1 MFANLWYQDADAKKE
16 REDREKAELDERN
29 RIVAEKLREKMKL
42 LDEQKLEE
50 KRLRRENAKL
60 MVRYTTHILIY
71 RYIDR

>member
-60 MVRYTTHILIY
+60 MVRYHILIY
-71 RYIDR
+71 R

>member
-1 MFANLWYQDADAKKE
+1 MFANLWYQDANAKKE

-60 MVRYTTHILIY
+60 MVRYTIY
-71 RYIDR
+71 YTYIDI

>member
-1 MFANLWYQDADAKKE
+1 MFANLWYQDANAKKE

-29 RIVAEKLREKMKL
+29 RIVAEKLREKMKV

-60 MVRYTTHILIY
+60 MVRYYILHIY
-71 RYIDR
+71 

>member
-1 MFANLWYQDADAKKE
+1 MFANLWYQDANAKKD

-29 RIVAEKLREKMKL
+29 RIVAEKLREKMKV

-60 MVRYTTHILIY
+60 MVRYHILHIY
-71 RYIDR
+71 

>member
-1 MFANLWYQDADAKKE
+1 MFANLWYQDANAKKE

-60 MVRYTTHILIY
+60 MV
-71 RYIDR
+71 

>member
-1 MFANLWYQDADAKKE
+1 MFANLWYQDANAKKE

-60 MVRYTTHILIY
+60 MVRYTIY
-71 RYIDR
+71 YTYIDII